1 VVFVPGIPVS
11 VTLQGSGQMAIDIGR
26 RQFISAL
33 SGAAVTWPLAA
44 QAQQPAMPVIGVLN
58 STSRDDP
65 NTADQLRA
73 FHRGLAETGYIE
85 GQNVVI
91 EYRWAENQYDRLPVL
106 AAELVRRRVAVIAAT
121 GIASALAAKAVT
133 TTIPIVFNTGGDPV
147 KLGLV
152 SGLNRPGGNLTGVS
166 SLGNALVGKQLQL
179 LHELVPKADA
189 IAFLA
194 NPDNPIAEAD
204 AKEVHAA
211 AGVLGQQILVLNAS
225 APSDIDSAFATLVRQ
240 RAGGLLVA
248 RDPFL
253 NAASDQIATLALRHA
268 VPTILSV
275 REFAMA
281 GGLVSYGPSFGE
293 GFRQTGVYTGRILK
307 GEKPADLPVVLATK
321 FELVI
326 NLKTA
331 KALGLTVSNQ
341 MQLLADEVIE

>member
-1 VVFVPGIPVS
+1 MRRRAFI
-11 VTLQGSGQMAIDIGR
+11 TLLG
-26 RQFISAL
+26 
-33 SGAAVTWPLAA
+33 GAAAWPLAA
-44 QAQQPAMPVIGVLN
+44 QAQQPAMPVVGILN

-65 NTADQLRA
+65 NAADQLRA
-73 FHRGLAETGYIE
+73 FNRGLAESGYIE

-91 EYRWAENQYDRLPVL
+91 ENRWAENQYDRLPAL
-106 AAELVRRRVAVIAAT
+106 AAELVRRRVTVIAAAG

-133 TTIPIVFNTGGDPV
+133 TTIPIVFSTGGDPV

-152 SGLNRPGGNLTGVS
+152 SSLNRPGGNLTGAS

-189 IAFLA
+189 IAFLV
-194 NPDNPIAEAD
+194 NPNNPTAEAD
-204 AKEVHAA
+204 TKEAHAA
-211 AGVLGQQILVLNAS
+211 AGVLGQQIHVLNAS
-225 APSDIDSAFATLVRQ
+225 APSDIDAAFASLVRQ

-253 NAASDQIATLALRHA
+253 NAASDQLATLALRHA

-275 REFAMA
+275 REFATA

-293 GFRQTGVYTGRILK
+293 VFRQMGVYTGRILK
-307 GEKPADLPVVLATK
+307 GEKPADLPVMQATK